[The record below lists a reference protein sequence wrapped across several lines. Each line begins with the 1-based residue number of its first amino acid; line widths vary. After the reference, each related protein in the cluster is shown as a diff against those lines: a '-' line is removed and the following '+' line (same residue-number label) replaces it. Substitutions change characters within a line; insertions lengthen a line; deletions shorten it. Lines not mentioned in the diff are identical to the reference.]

1 MAKTIR
7 PAIAPML
14 TFAMTWLA
22 FEYDRDGNDLVIRGT
37 LSFFGNPLIRLTLN
51 VIKELMIDDIYVY
64 TNSKGIILKKI
75 LGKAISYIVHNNNYQ
90 YTTVSINKAFEEILD
105 LDQYQDILFIDP
117 QYPFID
123 NSLLNE
129 LILKHNICDSDLT
142 YILSK
147 NHDLEL
153 TPNIF
158 IIKKKLFISIF
169 EKEYNN
175 RKLNIKY
182 IMEQSKSLDYKVNN
196 IITPCFYKVINISSG
211 KKLSLLESCF
221 NDRK

>member
-1 MAKTIR
+1 MKGILG
-7 PAIAPML
+7 II
-14 TFAMTWLA
+14 LA

-37 LSFFGNPLIRLTLN
+37 LSFFGNPLIKSTFNIMKELN
-51 VIKELMIDDIYVY
+51 VDNVYVY
-64 TNSKGIILKKI
+64 TNSKGIILKKL
-75 LGKAISYIVHNNNYQ
+75 LGKDIKYIVHNNNYQ

-129 LILKHNICDSDLT
+129 LIQKHDMCDSDLT
-142 YILSK
+142 FILSR
-147 NHDLEL
+147 NNNCDLI
-153 TPNIF
+153 PNIF
-158 IIKKKLFISIF
+158 IINKKLFRLIF

-175 RKLNIKY
+175 KKLNIKY
-182 IMEQSKSLDYKVNN
+182 IIEQSKSLNYN
-196 IITPCFYKVINISSG
+196 INKIKTPYFYKVIKISSA
-211 KKLSLLESCF
+211 KKLSILESCF